1 MESNTQSTSTEG
13 VTNTELVL
21 STKLE
26 QFGQALT
33 NALYSDLFLRE
44 LTAKLYKGANKSIGT
59 QKNYNDWA

>member
-26 QFGQALT
+26 QFGQTLT
-33 NALYSDLFLRE
+33 NALYNDLFLRE
-44 LTAKLYKGANKSIGT
+44 LKAKLYKSANKSLGT
-59 QKNYNDWA
+59 QKNYNDWS